1 MLNQLGVVCARQ
13 VDARN
18 AASLSLAA
26 FAILL
31 VALTGE
37 AAAQTTNLGSIAGQT
52 ALQTRGGDA
61 VQTVCGG
68 LGAAGTVADDGSDVG
83 DLFGRCRELVQT
95 GNAVNASGGATAFDL
110 GLNAA
115 QLNDALLEVAH
126 EESAAQGTSVTEV
139 GTPAAGNVAVRIAEL
154 QGGATGFNVAAL
166 KMNVSG
172 YSVPVAS
179 VMPGEAGAAS
189 GQEAMEFSRLGGFVN
204 GSFGFGEFDGSDE
217 EAGFDFDTSPTNSL
231 PASR

>member
-1 MLNQLGVVCARQ
+1 M
-13 VDARN
+13 
-18 AASLSLAA
+18 
-26 FAILL
+26 
-31 VALTGE
+31 
-37 AAAQTTNLGSIAGQT
+37 
-52 ALQTRGGDA
+52 QTRVGDA

-95 GNAVNASGGATAFDL
+95 GNAVNASDGATAFDL

-179 VMPGEAGAAS
+179 VMPREAGAAS

-217 EAGFDFDTSPTNSL
+217 EAGFDFDTYGITAGLDYLFSDKFFAGIALTYSTENDDFDFAAGEQDIDSYTRGDL
-231 PASR
+231 RLLFH